1 MIKRKN
7 MRMKTVFMID
17 GGAGRA
23 IAAIPALIKYSKKS
37 NDFRIMVNGWDN
49 LFWGI
54 PELHDKVF
62 NPDQKGALDQFFM
75 DADKV
80 VSPEPYRVPGY
91 YKQEKSLAEAF
102 DYLINETDDHSDLGL
117 PVIKTNKQEEL
128 QAANFMQQTRQQQQK
143 QKTIVIQPFGR
154 SIEKPQDN
162 VVFDQSSRS
171 INPDTYLK
179 LVKKLSTKYNLIL
192 FAEKN
197 FWMEEDTYTM
207 KPEADLRMW
216 SAFIDAADYFVGCD
230 SVGQHMAR
238 AFNKPGTVIIGSTF
252 SINTSYPDFFNI
264 IEKDIPKIYSPIRI
278 SGLESHLADR
288 VNEATVEFTD
298 DEINGIYAS
307 IVKDLEKKV
316 K

>member
-1 MIKRKN
+1 
-7 MRMKTVFMID
+7 MKTVFMID

-23 IAAIPALIKYSKKS
+23 IASIPALIKYSKS
-37 NDFRIMVNGWDN
+37 NSDFRVLVAGWDT

-54 PELHDKVF
+54 PELQDKVF
-62 NPDQKGALDQFFM
+62 NPDQKGAFDQFLM
-75 DADKV
+75 DADEII
-80 VSPEPYRVPGY
+80 SPEPYRVPGY

-102 DYLINETDDHSDLGL
+102 DYLINNTDDHSDLGT
-117 PVIKTNKQEEL
+117 PVLKTNRNEEL
-128 QAANFMQQTRQQQQK
+128 QAANFMQSVRQQQQK

-154 SIEKPQDN
+154 SMEKPQEG
-162 VVFDQSSRS
+162 VLLDQSSRS

-179 LVKKLSTKYNLIL
+179 LVKKLATKYNLVL

-197 FWMEEDTYTM
+197 FWMPEDTYTM

-216 SAFIDAADYFVGCD
+216 TAFIDAADYFVGCD

-238 AFNKPGTVIIGSTF
+238 AMNKPGTVVIGSTF
-252 SINTSYPDFFNI
+252 AVNTSYPNYFNI
-264 IEKDIPKIYSPIRI
+264 IERNVQKKYSPIRI

-288 VNEATVEFTD
+288 ANEATVEFTD
-298 DEINGIYAS
+298 EEINKMYES
-307 IVKDLEKKV
+307 IVKDIEKKV

>member
-1 MIKRKN
+1 
-7 MRMKTVFMID
+7 MKTVFIID

-23 IAAIPALIKYSKKS
+23 IAAIPALIKYSKKDQ
-37 NDFRIMVNGWDN
+37 NFRVMVMGWDT
-49 LFWGI
+49 LYWGI

-62 NPDQKGALDQFFM
+62 NPDQKGVMDQFFT
-75 DADKV
+75 DADRV
-80 VSPEPYRVPGY
+80 ISPEPYRVPGY

-102 DYLINETDDHSDLGL
+102 DYLINETDDHSDLGV
-117 PVIKTNKQEEL
+117 PVLKTNKQEEL
-128 QAANFMQQTRQQQQK
+128 NAANFMQQVRQQQQK

-154 SIEKPQDN
+154 SIEKPQEG
-162 VVFDQSSRS
+162 VLLDQSSRS

-179 LVKKLSTKYNLIL
+179 LVKKLSTKYNLVL

-197 FWMEEDTYTM
+197 FWMPEDTYTM
-207 KPEADLRMW
+207 KPEADLRTW
-216 SAFIDAADYFVGCD
+216 AAFIDAADYFVGCD

-238 AFNKPGTVIIGSTF
+238 AFNKPGTVVVGSTF
-252 SINTSYPDFFNI
+252 TINTTYPDFFNI
-264 IEKDIPKIYSPIRI
+264 IERDVQKKYSPIRI

-298 DEINGIYAS
+298 EEINAMYAS
-307 IVKDLEKKV
+307 IVKDIEKKV

>member
-1 MIKRKN
+1 
-7 MRMKTVFMID
+7 MKTVFMVD

-23 IAAIPALIKYSKKS
+23 IAAIPALIKYNKS
-37 NDFRIMVNGWDN
+37 NPDFRVLVHGWDT

-54 PELHDKVF
+54 PELQDKVF
-62 NPDQKGALDQFFM
+62 NPDQKGAFEQFIL

-102 DYLINETDDHSDLGL
+102 DYLINETDDHSDLGV
-117 PVIKTNKQEEL
+117 PVLKTNKQEEL
-128 QAANFMQQTRQQQQK
+128 NAANFMQQVRQQQQK
-143 QKTIVIQPFGR
+143 QKTVVIQPFGR
-154 SIEKPQDN
+154 SMEKPQEN
-162 VVFDQSSRS
+162 VLLDQSSRS
-171 INPDTYLK
+171 INPDTYIK
-179 LVKKLSTKYNLIL
+179 LVKKLSTKYNLVL

-197 FWMEEDTYTM
+197 FWMQEDTYTM

-216 SAFIDAADYFVGCD
+216 SAFIDAADYFIGCD

-238 AFNKPGTVIIGSTF
+238 ALNKPGTVIVGSTF
-252 SINTSYPDFFNI
+252 AVNTTYPDYFNI
-264 IEKDIPKIYSPIRI
+264 VERDVQKKYSPIRI

-288 VNEATVEFTD
+288 ANEATVEFTD
-298 DEINGIYAS
+298 EEINKMYES
-307 IVKDLEKKV
+307 IVKDIEKKV

>member
-1 MIKRKN
+1 
-7 MRMKTVFMID
+7 MKTVFMID

-23 IAAIPALIKYSKKS
+23 IAAIPALIKYAKK
-37 NDFRIMVNGWDN
+37 NNNFRIMVHGWDS
-49 LFWGI
+49 LLWGI

-62 NPDQKGALDQFFM
+62 TPDQKGAFDQFFM

-102 DYLINETDDHSDLGL
+102 DYLINETDDHSDLGF
-117 PVIKTNKQEEL
+117 PIIKTSKHEEL
-128 QAANFMQQTRQQQQK
+128 QAANFIRETKQQQQK

-154 SIEKPQDN
+154 SIEKPQDD
-162 VVFDQSSRS
+162 VVLDQSSRS

-197 FWMEEDTYTM
+197 FWLPEDTYTM

-238 AFNKPGTVIIGSTF
+238 ALNKPGTVIIGSTF
-252 SINTSYPDFFNI
+252 TINTSYPNHFNI
-264 IEKDIPKIYSPIRI
+264 IEKDIPKVYSPIRI

-288 VNEATVEFTD
+288 INESTVEFTD
-298 DEINGIYAS
+298 QEITDIYAS
-307 IVKDLEKKV
+307 IVKDIEKKV

>member
-1 MIKRKN
+1 
-7 MRMKTVFMID
+7 MKTVFLID

-23 IAAIPALIKYSKKS
+23 IAAIPALLKYHKNNK
-37 NDFRIMVNGWDN
+37 NFQVLVNGWDT
-49 LFWGI
+49 LYWGI

-62 NPDQKGALDQFFM
+62 NPDQKGAFEQFFLN
-75 DADKV
+75 ADNV

-102 DYLINETDDHSDLGL
+102 DYLINNTDDHSDLGL
-117 PVIKTNKQEEL
+117 PVLKTNRNEEL
-128 QAANFMQQTRQQQQK
+128 QAANFIQQTKKEQQK

-154 SIEKPQDN
+154 SIEKPQEN
-162 VVFDQSSRS
+162 VILDQSSRS

-179 LVKKLSTKYNLIL
+179 LVKKLSTKYNLVL

-197 FWMEEDTYTM
+197 FWMPEDTYTM

-230 SVGQHMAR
+230 SVGQHIAR
-238 AFNKPGTVIIGSTF
+238 SLNKPGTVIIGSTF
-252 SINTSYPDFFNI
+252 ASNTSYPNFFNI
-264 IEKDIPKIYSPIRI
+264 VEKDVPKVYSPIRI

-288 VNEATVEFTD
+288 VNETTVEFTD
-298 DEINGIYAS
+298 EEINGIYAS
-307 IVKDLEKKV
+307 IVKDIEKKV

>member
-1 MIKRKN
+1 
-7 MRMKTVFMID
+7 MKKLFLID

-23 IAAIPALIKYSKKS
+23 IAAIPALLKYAKKDK
-37 NDFRIMVNGWDN
+37 DFAILVHGWDT

-54 PELHDKVF
+54 PELQDKVF
-62 NPDQKGALDQFFM
+62 NPEQKGIFEQLVLSAEQL
-75 DADKV
+75 

-102 DYLINETDDHSDLGL
+102 DYLINDTDDHSDLGA
-117 PVIKTNKQEEL
+117 PVLKTNKQEEL
-128 QAANFMQQTRQQQQK
+128 QAANFMQQVRQQQQK

-154 SIEKPQDN
+154 SMERPQEG
-162 VVFDQSSRS
+162 VLLDQSSRS

-179 LVKKLSTKYNLIL
+179 LVKKLATKYNLVL

-197 FWMEEDTYTM
+197 FWMPEDTYTM

-216 SAFIDAADYFVGCD
+216 TAFIDAADYFVGCD

-238 AFNKPGTVIIGSTF
+238 AMNKPGTVILGSTF
-252 SINTSYPDFFNI
+252 AVNTSYPDYFNI
-264 IEKDIPKIYSPIRI
+264 IERAVPRKYSPIRI
-278 SGLESHLADR
+278 SGLEGHLADR
-288 VNEATVEFTD
+288 INEDTVEFSD
-298 DEINGIYAS
+298 EEINKMYAD
-307 IVKDLEKKV
+307 IVQDIEKKV

>member
-1 MIKRKN
+1 MKN
-7 MRMKTVFMID
+7 VFMID

-23 IAAIPALIKYSKKS
+23 IAAIPALIKHSKK
-37 NDFRIMVNGWDN
+37 NQDFRILVNGWDS

-62 NPDQKGALDQFFM
+62 NPDQKGAFEQFLM

-80 VSPEPYRVPGY
+80 VTPEPYRVPGY

-102 DYLINETDDHSDLGL
+102 DHLINETDDHSDLEP
-117 PVIKTNKQEEL
+117 PVLKTNRNEEL
-128 QAANFMQQTRQQQQK
+128 QAANFMQQVRQQQQK
-143 QKTIVIQPFGR
+143 QKTVVIQPFGR
-154 SIEKPQDN
+154 SMEKPQEG
-162 VVFDQSSRS
+162 VLMDQSSRS

-179 LVKKLSTKYNLIL
+179 LVKKLATKYNLVL

-216 SAFIDAADYFVGCD
+216 TAFIDAADYFIGCD
-230 SVGQHMAR
+230 SVGQHIAR
-238 AFNKPGTVIIGSTF
+238 ALNKPGAVIMGSTF
-252 SINTSYPDFFNI
+252 AINTTYPNYFKI
-264 IEKDIPKIYSPIRI
+264 IERDTPKVYSPIRI

-288 VNEATVEFTD
+288 FNESTVEFTD
-298 DEINGIYAS
+298 EEINTMYAD
-307 IVKDLEKKV
+307 IVKDIEKKV

>member
-1 MIKRKN
+1 
-7 MRMKTVFMID
+7 MKTVFMID

-23 IAAIPALIKYSKKS
+23 LAAMPALLKYNKS
-37 NDFRIMVNGWDN
+37 NPNFQILVHGWDN

-62 NPDQKGALDQFFM
+62 NPDQKGAFEQFFM
-75 DADKV
+75 NADKV
-80 VSPEPYRVPGY
+80 LSPEPYRVPGY

-102 DYLINETDDHSDLGL
+102 DYLINETDDHSDLSL
-117 PVIKTNKQEEL
+117 PVIKTNKNEEL
-128 QAANFMQQTRQQQQK
+128 QAANFIRETKQQQQK

-154 SIEKPQDN
+154 SMEKPQEK
-162 VVFDQSSRS
+162 VILDQSSRS

-179 LVKKLSTKYNLIL
+179 LVKKLSAKYNLIL

-216 SAFIDAADYFVGCD
+216 SAFIDASDYFIGCD

-238 AFNKPGTVIIGSTF
+238 ALNKPGTVIIGSTF
-252 SINTSYPDFFNI
+252 PINTSYPNYFNI
-264 IEKDIPKIYSPIRI
+264 IEKDVPKVYSPIRI

-307 IVKDLEKKV
+307 IVKDIEKKV